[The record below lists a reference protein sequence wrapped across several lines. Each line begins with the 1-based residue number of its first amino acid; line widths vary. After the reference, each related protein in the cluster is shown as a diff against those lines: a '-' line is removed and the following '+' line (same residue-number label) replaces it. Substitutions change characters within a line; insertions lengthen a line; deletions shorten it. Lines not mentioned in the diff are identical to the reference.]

1 MTAQDTVTE
10 TAPTDELHHP
20 SVGRR
25 MRKALPIYAALSP
38 YFFLFLVFAA
48 APMIFTLL
56 LAFTDWSGLGGAN
69 FVGLE
74 NFRYLIGDHLFYK
87 SLGNTLILWA
97 MGTIPTLSLIHI

>member
-1 MTAQDTVTE
+1 MSSPHIVTATL
-10 TAPTDELHHP
+10 TDELRRP

-38 YFFLFLVFAA
+38 YFFFFLVFAA
-48 APMIFTLL
+48 IPMVFTLL
-56 LAFTDWSGLGGAN
+56 LAFTDWSGLGSAN

-74 NFRYLIGDHLFYK
+74 NFRYLISDHLFYK

-97 MGTIPTLSLIHI
+97 MARRCLSMPL